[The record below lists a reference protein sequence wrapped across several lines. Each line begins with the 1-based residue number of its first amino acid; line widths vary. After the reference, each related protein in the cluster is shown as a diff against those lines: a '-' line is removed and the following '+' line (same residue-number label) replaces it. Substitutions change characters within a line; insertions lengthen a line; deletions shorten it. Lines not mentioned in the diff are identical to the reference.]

1 MKLNPYFDF
10 DGKAE
15 EAVLF
20 YASVFDV
27 KPDIMRFGDAPDHD
41 PKLASDPVMK
51 NRILHAHLLVDGV
64 SLMFSDVP
72 PDYAVSIGNNITLN
86 LTTSEKARLE
96 RWFERLSV
104 GGKVVTPLTQTFW
117 SPAYGYLVDRF
128 GIGWMFNLETSI

>member
-72 PDYAVSIGNNITLN
+72 PDYAVSVGNNITLN

-117 SPAYGYLVDRF
+117 SPAYGYVVDRF